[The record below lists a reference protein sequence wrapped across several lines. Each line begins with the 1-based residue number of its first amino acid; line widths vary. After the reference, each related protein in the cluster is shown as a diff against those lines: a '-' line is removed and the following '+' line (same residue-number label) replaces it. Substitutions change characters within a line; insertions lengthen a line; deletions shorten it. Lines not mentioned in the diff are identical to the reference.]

1 MTYERFLVEALRC
14 GIRVT
19 EFWELTPR
27 ETFMEIEAAIWRNE
41 RQAQNDVAL
50 AWHIAALSRT
60 QRMPSLKH
68 LLQPPKAKALEGNEL
83 ERRREEHAALVA
95 GLPKKMRKTNGT

>member
-1 MTYERFLVEALRC
+1 MTPHETHIVMDALA
-14 GIRVT
+14 
-19 EFWELTPR
+19 WQ
-27 ETFMEIEAAIWRNE
+27 AE
-41 RQAQNDVAL
+41 RQAQRDVSL

-68 LLQPPKAKALEGNEL
+68 LLQPPKSQVLEGNEL
-83 ERRREEHAALVA
+83 ERRRKEHAALVA